1 MKDKSRLVKR
11 IRSKREYFWE
21 RAWASTIIFYSFG
34 ATFVVWKGLAKY
46 GVNPIFFFII
56 DVCTSWPYG
65 IATARLA
72 VDVVRRDWKDA
83 RKWALVAI
91 ITFFT
96 PQVYILIVA
105 HHVPKD
111 VYLIIIAVIICLTIF
126 AIVALIQ
133 QIRSTRAKI

>member
-1 MKDKSRLVKR
+1 VKKALDKR
-11 IRSKREYFWE
+11 IRSRREHFWE
-21 RAWASTIIFYSFG
+21 RAWASTIIMYSFG

-46 GVNPIFFFII
+46 GVNPIYFFII

-83 RKWALVAI
+83 RKWALVALV
-91 ITFFT
+91 TFFT

-111 VYLIIIAVIICLTIF
+111 VYLIIIAVIICLTFF
-126 AIVALIQ
+126 AVVALIQ
-133 QIRSTRAKI
+133 QIRTTRAKS